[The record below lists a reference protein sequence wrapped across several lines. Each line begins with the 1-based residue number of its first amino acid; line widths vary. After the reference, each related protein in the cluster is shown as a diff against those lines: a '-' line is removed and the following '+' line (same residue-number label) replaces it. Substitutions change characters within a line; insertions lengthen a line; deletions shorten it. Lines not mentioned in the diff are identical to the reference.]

1 MDEIQSQLN
10 ALNVQI
16 QTLMDRLDLVGK
28 EEEAESLEQRA
39 AAPEFWNDADGARR
53 AMRRL
58 RELQDDLSMWR
69 DLSERSAMLMD
80 LAAEVTGGQNDP
92 LRLELAAEAA
102 ALAADLGVA
111 EAALLMSG
119 EYDGFDAIL
128 AIHAGAGGTES
139 QDWALMLERLYLRW
153 ADKHHLKVAVVDRMP
168 GEEAGIKSVTFTLS
182 GRNAYGLLKSER
194 GVHRLVRISPF
205 DASARRH
212 TSFALVELSPAIED
226 DVTIEIKDDDLRVD
240 VFRASGAGG
249 QHVNKTSSAVRM
261 THLPT
266 GVVVSCQNER
276 SQAQNRDT
284 AMKLLRARLLELRL
298 EEREVEQARLKGQH
312 VEAGWGNQIRS
323 YVLQPYQMVKDH
335 RTSFEVGNAQ
345 GVLDGDIDG
354 FIDAYLRQ
362 QIGETAGG

>member
-1 MDEIQSQLN
+1 MFRSRPSWT
-10 ALNVQI
+10 VF
-16 QTLMDRLDLVGK
+16 DLVAK
-28 EEEAESLEQRA
+28 EEEAADLEQRA
-39 AAPEFWNDADGARR
+39 AAPEFWNDADGARK

-58 RELQDDLSMWR
+58 RELQDDLNMWR
-69 DLSERSAMLMD
+69 DLSERSAMLLE
-80 LAAEVTGGQNDP
+80 LATDATGGADDP
-92 LRLELAAEAA
+92 LRAELAAEAA
-102 ALAADLGVA
+102 ALAVDLGVA
-111 EAALLMSG
+111 ESALLMSG
-119 EYDGFDAIL
+119 EYDGHDAIL
-128 AIHAGAGGTES
+128 SIHAGAGGTES

-153 ADKHHLKVAVVDRMP
+153 SDKHQVKAEVVDRMP
-168 GEEAGIKSVTFTLS
+168 GEEAGIKSVTFSLS

-205 DASARRH
+205 DSSARRH
-212 TSFALVELSPAIED
+212 TSFALVELSPSID
-226 DVTIEIKDDDLRVD
+226 DDMTIEIKDDDLRVD

-276 SQAQNRDT
+276 SQAQNRET

-298 EEREVEQARLKGQH
+298 EERELEQARLKGQH

-335 RTSFEVGNAQ
+335 RTGFEVGNTQ

-362 QIGETAGG
+362 QIGETADG